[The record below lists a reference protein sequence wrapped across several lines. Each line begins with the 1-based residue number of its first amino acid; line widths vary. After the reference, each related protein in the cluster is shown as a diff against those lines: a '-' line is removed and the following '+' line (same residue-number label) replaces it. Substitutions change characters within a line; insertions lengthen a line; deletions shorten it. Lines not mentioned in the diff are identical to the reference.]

1 MGLFKQPEVSVK
13 YTANCSDVAA
23 VSTRNP
29 AIGTRRPKPE
39 KNERNAFAQNWV
51 CRKKEMN
58 ISPMSEPDC
67 KRSML
72 NVKVNVVDCALVTQ
86 PVSL

>member
-1 MGLFKQPEVSVK
+1 MGLFKQPE
-13 YTANCSDVAA
+13 Y
-23 VSTRNP
+23 
-29 AIGTRRPKPE
+29 RRFNPKPRYWDPEAEARKERE
-39 KNERNAFAQNWV
+39 KQNWV